1 MGSTPRGRRKATL
14 LVQPYSESFKKKMVQ
29 RMLLSNGPSATALS
43 KEVGVPQ
50 SSLSRWLKTLGR
62 VDSVPNN
69 NEESRGPRRPEDW
82 PVAERLR
89 VVAEAE
95 KLSDEQLGEFLRR
108 EGLHEETLEGWQA
121 AVHAALAPASSR
133 ASARADK
140 KRIEK
145 LEKQLA
151 RKERALAAANA
162 VVALQ
167 KKVHALL
174 GDADDDT
181 PSETDE

>member
-1 MGSTPRGRRKATL
+1 MSS
-14 LVQPYSESFKKKMVQ
+14 V
-29 RMLLSNGPSATALS
+29 SNENKVAASA
-43 KEVGVPQ
+43 
-50 SSLSRWLKTLGR
+50 
-62 VDSVPNN
+62 
-69 NEESRGPRRPEDW
+69 PRRPEDW
-82 PVAERLR
+82 SVSERLR

-95 KLSDEQLGEFLRR
+95 KLSDAELGEFLRR
-108 EGLHEETLEGWQA
+108 EGLHEETLADWKG
-121 AVHAALAPASSR
+121 AVHAALSPKAPRGLA
-133 ASARADK
+133 ARTDK

-174 GDADDDT
+174 GDVDDDT
-181 PSETDE
+181 TPGTDE

>member
-1 MGSTPRGRRKATL
+1 
-14 LVQPYSESFKKKMVQ
+14 V
-29 RMLLSNGPSATALS
+29 
-43 KEVGVPQ
+43 
-50 SSLSRWLKTLGR
+50 
-62 VDSVPNN
+62 
-69 NEESRGPRRPEDW
+69 
-82 PVAERLR
+82 
-89 VVAEAE
+89 E

-108 EGLHEETLEGWQA
+108 EGLHEETLEDWQA

-167 KKVHALL
+167 KKPRQANLWVSQS
-174 GDADDDT
+174 GSGRW
-181 PSETDE
+181 PSAWYSAISACS